1 LIEVTDEKIVFHWT
15 QERKVPMNTSTFLKG
30 GYVILEYIAETPT
43 GQKRVSPN
51 FPGGQPL
58 GIGEEYVNLVESGPA
73 MMTII
78 SSAGNVFLNYQREIR
93 GCCHRYSHKE
103 DN

>member
-1 LIEVTDEKIVFHWT
+1 
-15 QERKVPMNTSTFLKG
+15 M
-30 GYVILEYIAETPT
+30 ILAYITGTPT

-58 GIGEEYVNLVESGPA
+58 GIGEEYVNLVDSAPA

-78 SSAGNVFLNYQREIR
+78 SSAGNTFPNYQEKNTWMLTWVLTQGR
-93 GCCHRYSHKE
+93 
-103 DN
+103 

>member
-1 LIEVTDEKIVFHWT
+1 MI
-15 QERKVPMNTSTFLKG
+15 LKHTTG
-30 GYVILEYIAETPT
+30 TPT
-43 GQKRVSPN
+43 GQKRVRPN

-78 SSAGNVFLNYQREIR
+78 SSAGNTFSNY
-93 GCCHRYSHKE
+93 KKK
-103 DN
+103 NTWMLT

>member
-1 LIEVTDEKIVFHWT
+1 
-15 QERKVPMNTSTFLKG
+15 M
-30 GYVILEYIAETPT
+30 ILEYVTGTPA

-58 GIGEEYVNLVESGPA
+58 GIDDEYVNLVESAPA

-78 SSAGNVFLNYQREIR
+78 SSAGNTFLNYQRKIR
-93 GCCHRYSHKE
+93 GY
-103 DN
+103 